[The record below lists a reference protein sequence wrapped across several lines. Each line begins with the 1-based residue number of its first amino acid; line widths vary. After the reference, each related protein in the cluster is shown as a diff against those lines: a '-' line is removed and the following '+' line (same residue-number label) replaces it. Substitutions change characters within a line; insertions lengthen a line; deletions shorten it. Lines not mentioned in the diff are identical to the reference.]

1 MNRTDR
7 LAALVMLLQSRR
19 VITAAELGAHFGL
32 TERTI
37 YRDLVAL
44 GEAGVPIMGEAG
56 VGYRL
61 QRGYHLPP
69 VMFSPAEA
77 MALATGG
84 LLAERMTDDS
94 VGDSIRLAL
103 GKVSA
108 VLPPDLQDQVN
119 RLRRAMLVRG
129 RPNTSGPVPLSS
141 LQKGMAEGRV
151 MRLHYQGVKRGGAD
165 WREVEPLGLVY
176 YLDHWHLIAWC
187 RMRGDVRD
195 FRADRIL
202 DATLLPETVAGRHGF
217 DLADHLAK
225 WMIPDGSETAV
236 LEVAPQVLESIRRH
250 WGPAV
255 RQEIAGD
262 GVVQITLT
270 FCGKDYTYLA
280 SWLMSF
286 CHHVRILEPSQL
298 RDRLVELAQETARHH
313 QAGTP
318 LQPPFFR

>member
-19 VITAAELGAHFGL
+19 VITAAQMAAQFRL

-44 GEAGVPIMGEAG
+44 GEAGVPIVGEAG

-61 QRGYHLPP
+61 RRGYHLPP

-77 MALATGG
+77 LALATGG
-84 LLAERMTDDS
+84 LLAERMTDAS
-94 VGDSIRLAL
+94 VGESIRLAL

-108 VLPPDLQDQVN
+108 VLPPDLQDRVQ
-119 RLRRAMLVRG
+119 RLRQAMLVRSRVAG
-129 RPNTSGPVPLSS
+129 TGPVPLSR
-141 LQKGMAEGRV
+141 LQMGMAEGQV
-151 MRLHYQGVKRGGAD
+151 MRLHYRGAKREAAD

-202 DATLLPETVAGRHGF
+202 DCELLPQTVAPRHGF
-217 DLADHLAK
+217 DLSGHLAK
-225 WMIPDGSETAV
+225 WMTPEGAETAV
-236 LEVAPQVLESIRRH
+236 IDVTPLVLETVRRH
-250 WGPAV
+250 WGPAI
-255 RQEIAGD
+255 RQEVPG
-262 GVVQITLT
+262 
-270 FCGKDYTYLA
+270 
-280 SWLMSF
+280 
-286 CHHVRILEPSQL
+286 
-298 RDRLVELAQETARHH
+298 
-313 QAGTP
+313 
-318 LQPPFFR
+318 

>member
-7 LAALVMLLQSRR
+7 LSALVMLLQSRR
-19 VITAAELGAHFGL
+19 VITAGEMAGHFGL

-56 VGYRL
+56 VGYSLR
-61 QRGYHLPP
+61 RGYHLPP

-84 LLAERMTDDS
+84 LLAERMTDAS
-94 VGDSIRLAL
+94 VGESIRLAL

-108 VLPPDLQDQVN
+108 VLPPDLQDQMN

-129 RPNTSGPVPLSS
+129 RPGTSGPVPLSR

-151 MRLHYQGVKRGGAD
+151 MRLLYRGVKREAAE
-165 WREVEPLGLVY
+165 WREAEPLGLVY

-187 RMRGDVRD
+187 RLRGDVRD

-202 DATLLPETVAGRHGF
+202 DCELLAQTVAPRRGF

-225 WMIPDGSETAV
+225 WMLPEGSETAV
-236 LEVAPQVLESIRRH
+236 LDVVPLVLESVRRH

-255 RQEIAGD
+255 RQEVPGD
-262 GVVQITLT
+262 GVVRVTLA
-270 FCGKDYTYLA
+270 FCGSDLTYLA

-286 CHHVRILEPSQL
+286 CRNIRIVQPEKL
-298 RDRLVELAQETARHH
+298 RERLVELALETARHH
-313 QAGTP
+313 QG
-318 LQPPFFR
+318 PPGPAQDS

>member
-19 VITAAELGAHFGL
+19 VITAAQLAGHFGL

-44 GEAGVPIMGEAG
+44 GEAGVPIVGEAG

-61 QRGYHLPP
+61 RRGYHLPP

-77 MALATGG
+77 LALATGG
-84 LLAERMTDDS
+84 LLAERMTDAS
-94 VGDSIRLAL
+94 VGESIRLAL

-108 VLPPDLQDQVN
+108 VLPPDLQDRVQ
-119 RLRRAMLVRG
+119 RLRQAMLVRSHAAG
-129 RPNTSGPVPLSS
+129 TGPVPLSR
-141 LQKGMAEGRV
+141 LQLGMAEGRV
-151 MRLHYQGVKRGGAD
+151 MRLHYRGVKREAAD

-176 YLDHWHLIAWC
+176 YLDHWHLIGWC

-202 DATLLPETVAGRHGF
+202 DCALLAETVAPRRGF
-217 DLADHLAK
+217 DLAEHLAK
-225 WMIPDGSETAV
+225 WMTPEGAETAV
-236 LEVAPQVLESIRRH
+236 IDVTALVLETVRRH
-250 WGPAV
+250 WGPAI
-255 RQEIAGD
+255 RQEVPGD
-262 GVVQITLT
+262 GMVRVTLG
-270 FCGKDYTYLA
+270 FCGSDFTYLA

-286 CHHVRILEPSQL
+286 CRNIRVVEPAKL
-298 RDRLVELAQETARHH
+298 RDRLVELALETARHH
-313 QAGTP
+313 QSPTEAGHDS
-318 LQPPFFR
+318 